1 MPQLTWL
8 ITGCSSGL
16 GQEFVHEILSR
27 GDRVIATARNGKTR
41 LKELQDAGAATMDL
55 DVTSSPAAIDGKIQE
70 IIALY
75 DGGVDVLV
83 NNAGYI
89 EAGLVEEVRY
99 EKSRPYGTEL
109 PKLLSSTYFLIVLQP

>member
-16 GQEFVHEILSR
+16 GQQFVHEILTR
-27 GDRVIATARNGKTR
+27 GDRVIATGRNGKTR
-41 LKELQDAGAATMDL
+41 LKGLQDAGAATMDL
-55 DVTSSPAAIDGKIQE
+55 NVTSFPTAIDNKIQE

-75 DGGVDVLV
+75 GGVDVLV

-89 EAGLVEEVRY
+89 EEGLVEEVRY
-99 EKSRPYGTEL
+99 DSRPDGAE
-109 PKLLSSTYFLIVLQP
+109 LSSNF